1 MFCDDGMGDG
11 QTESASI
18 GFCREIRIEDVGEV
32 VFRYADSSVGYG
44 DLDVFSAWKRQVVL
58 RTECAGFSAAPDLS
72 AQEHRVMGV
81 EDQLVQ
87 GLCHLSMVNVDP
99 LKRRGERNV
108 ARQLGASRR
117 KLGGFPDEP
126 VRLDGLFDGGA
137 SLRERQQLL
146 GYGCCGKNRVLRRC
160 NSILGFF
167 FKARG

>member
-18 GFCREIRIEDVGEV
+18 GFCREIRIEDVGEA

-58 RTECAGFSAAPDLS
+58 RAECAGLSAAPDLS

-108 ARQLGASRR
+108 ARQLGASRG
-117 KLGGFPDEP
+117 KLGGFSDEP
-126 VRLDGLFDGGA
+126 VPSMAFLMGRLPSRTSAAAGLW
-137 SLRERQQLL
+137 SLRKESRSPPL
-146 GYGCCGKNRVLRRC
+146 
-160 NSILGFF
+160 
-167 FKARG
+167 